1 MTYAHNTNTPS
12 QPAVPPHSAVF
23 LLAAINVE
31 ITVQKMYIPIHTV
44 TILLLVMLKPKI
56 FCLYITTCNIISTSN
71 IAAAATVI
79 HAFVYTKAS
88 LMPDISEDI
97 SLFSSEL

>member
-31 ITVQKMYIPIHTV
+31 ITVQKMYTPPMHTV
-44 TILLLVMLKPKI
+44 TILLL
-56 FCLYITTCNIISTSN
+56 
-71 IAAAATVI
+71 
-79 HAFVYTKAS
+79 
-88 LMPDISEDI
+88 
-97 SLFSSEL
+97 